1 MNVPH
6 SLILEQ
12 KENAKHGE
20 VFFPIQ
26 KYITKLNLNSP
37 VIMTHW
43 HEEAELTL
51 ITKGSCI
58 YQIDLVDYEVN
69 EGDLLFIPPL
79 LLHSIRL
86 NGTDDFCSE
95 TYVFHVNFLGGN
107 ATDIC
112 STRYLTPMINHEL
125 TLPYHISSTHPAH
138 HSLHEC
144 FIKMASLYTEQ
155 TFGYEIALKSVLLQ
169 ALFLLLQYST
179 TESATISASSDK
191 LKNVLDYI
199 DLHYAEPLTISELA
213 ELCYFSPLRDAA
225 LPQHIGGLY
234 LPGGY
239 PELYAAQLAANTAM
253 RCAINTAVQRGLPT
267 VAECGGFLYLGQT
280 LEDDAGTAHP
290 MAGVLP
296 GEGFRVGRL
305 VRFGY
310 AALTPQAD
318 SMLFRAGEPVP
329 VHEFHHWDSTCNGTA
344 FAAQKA
350 NGRHWDCGFANG
362 HLYAGFPHLYWAGTP
377 LPQRFVTAAA
387 QYAQTKTGR
396 TV

>member
-26 KYITKLNLNSP
+26 KYITKLNLTSP

-58 YQIDLVDYEVN
+58 YQIDLVEYEVN

-125 TLPYHISSTHPAH
+125 SLPYHISSTQPVQ
-138 HSLHEC
+138 
-144 FIKMASLYTEQ
+144 I
-155 TFGYEIALKSVLLQ
+155 GR
-169 ALFLLLQYST
+169 
-179 TESATISASSDK
+179 
-191 LKNVLDYI
+191 
-199 DLHYAEPLTISELA
+199 EL
-213 ELCYFSPLRDAA
+213 
-225 LPQHIGGLY
+225 G
-234 LPGGY
+234 
-239 PELYAAQLAANTAM
+239 
-253 RCAINTAVQRGLPT
+253 
-267 VAECGGFLYLGQT
+267 
-280 LEDDAGTAHP
+280 
-290 MAGVLP
+290 
-296 GEGFRVGRL
+296 
-305 VRFGY
+305 
-310 AALTPQAD
+310 
-318 SMLFRAGEPVP
+318 
-329 VHEFHHWDSTCNGTA
+329 
-344 FAAQKA
+344 
-350 NGRHWDCGFANG
+350 
-362 HLYAGFPHLYWAGTP
+362 
-377 LPQRFVTAAA
+377 
-387 QYAQTKTGR
+387 
-396 TV
+396 

>member
-12 KENAKHGE
+12 KENTKHGE

-58 YQIDLVDYEVN
+58 YQIDLVEYEVN

-86 NGTDDFCSE
+86 NETDDFCSE

-144 FIKMASLYTEQ
+144 FIKIASLYTEQ

-213 ELCYFSPLRDAA
+213 ELFQIVIIPYLEGVMTKCFESFYFNLNYSFAFP
-225 LPQHIGGLY
+225 ITFFFY
-234 LPGGY
+234 
-239 PELYAAQLAANTAM
+239 
-253 RCAINTAVQRGLPT
+253 
-267 VAECGGFLYLGQT
+267 FLYDLPPYLRMT
-280 LEDDAGTAHP
+280 KNPSKLE
-290 MAGVLP
+290 
-296 GEGFRVGRL
+296 FFINL
-305 VRFGY
+305 V
-310 AALTPQAD
+310 
-318 SMLFRAGEPVP
+318 
-329 VHEFHHWDSTCNGTA
+329 
-344 FAAQKA
+344 
-350 NGRHWDCGFANG
+350 
-362 HLYAGFPHLYWAGTP
+362 
-377 LPQRFVTAAA
+377 
-387 QYAQTKTGR
+387 
-396 TV
+396 